1 MLRMNKN
8 NQEGL
13 ASIFISMIMM
23 IVITLLVLGF
33 VQFANK
39 EASQVL
45 TRQLSTAA
53 FYVAES
59 GVNEVKS
66 VYQQVGSNIPS
77 KSICSNNTSS
87 SNTANTTYIQTLGS
101 TSNISIPCLLV
112 SNTTNHIRDNL
123 ALGSSWITPI
133 NSGNG
138 NINYL
143 TIGWQ
148 NSRLS
153 SQNISQNN
161 VNTFCFGLVD
171 NISQMNSSSPLNDIA
186 AGNYNL
192 GPEVIDYSNCDAGVI
207 KVDLVPAN
215 NIGKEYTYYFYP
227 QPWCSSR
234 AGSTTTSST
243 NLYNDCNEQSTI
255 YSSIKSQSKVLSTI
269 VTAYND
275 YSEGIPLPGSCP
287 GSDSLSSEYCNV
299 TIDLRSLSNVTYYL
313 RIKTFYLPANI
324 EISAESSNPINPS
337 YSNIPFQG
345 DQIVVD
351 STGKVS
357 NVLQRIRV
365 NLAPNYNG
373 SNGSGIVPNSALN
386 ITQGICKQF
395 YYDGSNTINSAIC
408 NTF

>member
-8 NQEGL
+8 NQKGL

-66 VYQQVGSNIPS
+66 IYQQDGSSIPS
-77 KSICSNNTSS
+77 KGQCLNRPSY
-87 SNTANTTYIQTLGS
+87 AYIQTLGN

-112 SNTTNHIRDNL
+112 SSITKHLRTNL

-133 NSGNG
+133 NGTS

-148 NSRLS
+148 NP
-153 SQNISQNN
+153 NIIVGSTGFNY
-161 VNTFCFGLVD
+161 CFG
-171 NISQMNSSSPLNDIA
+171 NSDTKPT
-186 AGNYNL
+186 YNL
-192 GPEVIDYSNCDAGVI
+192 GPNIGTNNQGQVVYPGCDAGII

-215 NIGKEYTYYFYP
+215 NIGTEYTYYFYP
-227 QPWCSSR
+227 QPV
-234 AGSTTTSST
+234 GQYNQTSSP
-243 NLYNDCNEQSTI
+243 
-255 YSSIKSQSKVLSTI
+255 KLSNVVSYGQYT
-269 VTAYND
+269 
-275 YSEGIPLPGSCP
+275 EGIPLLGSCP
-287 GSDSLSSEYCNV
+287 GPNNLSSEYCNV
-299 TIDLRSLSNVTYYL
+299 TIDLGALNQATYYL

-324 EISAESSNPINPS
+324 EISAESSNPINS
-337 YSNIPFQG
+337 RYSNISFQG

-373 SNGSGIVPNSALN
+373 NNESGIVPNSALN

-395 YYDGSNTINSAIC
+395 YYDGTNTYNGTNLIGVYGCKN
-408 NTF
+408 F